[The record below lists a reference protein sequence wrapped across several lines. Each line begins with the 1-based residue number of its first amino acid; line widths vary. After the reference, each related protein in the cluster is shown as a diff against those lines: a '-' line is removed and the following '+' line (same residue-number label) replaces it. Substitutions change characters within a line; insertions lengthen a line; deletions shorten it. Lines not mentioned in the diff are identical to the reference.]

1 MLATEDG
8 ESEHISAFLA
18 SRVVTLEK
26 KPGIRQ
32 VGVGE
37 TIRRIAGKFIS
48 MILKTDITD
57 ASAPLQICGGVEGG
71 VEASVHAV
79 RQMYMDSETDCV
91 MLVDAAKTRRID
103 YYYIKI
109 GNSNINPAS

>member
-1 MLATEDG
+1 MIHLPASPECLQLKMSSQNT
-8 ESEHISAFLA
+8 FLA
-18 SRVVTLEK
+18 SRVMTLEK
-26 KPGIRQ
+26 KPSIRQ

-57 ASAPLQICGGVEGG
+57 ASAPLQICGGLEGG

-79 RQMYMDSETDCV
+79 RQM
-91 MLVDAAKTRRID
+91 
-103 YYYIKI
+103 
-109 GNSNINPAS
+109 